1 MMKSTHDILPLPP
14 FQKEYQFVVSGE

>member
-1 MMKSTHDILPLPP
+1 MKSTHDILPLPP